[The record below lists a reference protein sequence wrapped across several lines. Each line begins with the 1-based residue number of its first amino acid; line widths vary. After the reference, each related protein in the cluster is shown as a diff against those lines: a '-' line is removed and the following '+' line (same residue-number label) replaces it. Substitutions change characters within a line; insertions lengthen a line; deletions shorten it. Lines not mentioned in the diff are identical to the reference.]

1 MNYDTKTIILSN
13 VAPIITV
20 TGDTYVENK
29 FTVKG
34 EQKIIL
40 DLSNIHTETSAGE
53 VYYIYKTR
61 AQWGDGTDEYYE
73 SIYNSETLK
82 IEPPKTI
89 EHTYSITTSADVL
102 QGLVYFEFQNGLT
115 SFCQLC
121 AFCSKANLI
130 DLQMKNLENQL
141 FVVEDIKKLTT
152 YVDKDNNL
160 YNLALTPQL
169 LTRYDSS
176 QQDIIEIPED
186 ERLFLQ
192 SSELGD
198 MVNVLSAT
206 DIQAND
212 SSAGAPIDYTGSRFI
227 VY

>member
-1 MNYDTKTIILSN
+1 MNYETKTIILSN
-13 VAPIITV
+13 ISPIL
-20 TGDTYVENK
+20 GDTYVENK

-53 VYYIYKTR
+53 IYYIYKTR
-61 AQWGDGTDEYYE
+61 AQWGDGADEYYE
-73 SIYNSETLK
+73 SVYNSETLK

-102 QGLVYFEFQNGLT
+102 KGVVYFEFQNGLT
-115 SFCQLC
+115 SFSQLC

-141 FVVEDIKKLTT
+141 FVVEKVQKLTT

-160 YNLALTPQL
+160 YNLALTPTM

-176 QQDIIEIPED
+176 QQDIIEIPPD
-186 ERLFLQ
+186 ERIFLQ
-192 SSELGD
+192 TSELGD
-198 MVNVLSAT
+198 FVNALSSVDVQAT
-206 DIQAND
+206 DAP
-212 SSAGAPIDYTGSRFI
+212 SKAPIDYTGSRFV